1 MICAPVAYCAL
12 YQRQWEDKYVSGEI
26 DQWLRCNGL
35 TKQEFQALVADY
47 LDSGRVQELRDV
59 ERRAKKGMLSK
70 DGTQVMIAFAKA
82 HVAHPDFR
90 RRTGLSFPIS
100 GASR

>member
-1 MICAPVAYCAL
+1 MTPIETA
-12 YQRQWEDKYVSGEI
+12 
-26 DQWLRCNGL
+26 
-35 TKQEFQALVADY
+35 FQALVADY
-47 LDSGRVQELRDV
+47 LDSGRVKELREV
-59 ERRAKKGMLSK
+59 ERRLKRGRSSTERA
-70 DGTQVMIAFAKA
+70 QVMIAFAKA

>member
-1 MICAPVAYCAL
+1 MTPIEAA
-12 YQRQWEDKYVSGEI
+12 
-26 DQWLRCNGL
+26 
-35 TKQEFQALVADY
+35 FQALVADY